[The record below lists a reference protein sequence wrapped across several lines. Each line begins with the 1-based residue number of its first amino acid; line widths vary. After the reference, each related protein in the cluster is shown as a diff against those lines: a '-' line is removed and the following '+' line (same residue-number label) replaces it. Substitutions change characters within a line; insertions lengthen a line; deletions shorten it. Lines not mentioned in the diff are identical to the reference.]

1 MNNILSIKDI
11 TKNYYTKE
19 GVIKALDKISF
30 DIKQGEIISLVG
42 PSGCGKST
50 LLSILSNLDKDY
62 SGDILS
68 KDNLKVAYMFQSNAL
83 FPWLTIYDNA
93 TLGLKITNNMT
104 KDNLEY
110 VDYLFNLYNLN
121 EFKNRYP
128 RSLSGGM
135 MQRVALIR
143 TLALKPDLLL
153 LDEPFS
159 ALDQQSRLLICDDV
173 YKILKKENKSAILV
187 THNIEEAIIF
197 SNKVITLSNRPAKI
211 KRIMP
216 IEFKC
221 HNSIYDKR
229 KEDNFN
235 NYFDII

>member
-1 MNNILSIKDI
+1 MNDILSIKDI

-62 SGDILS
+62 SGNILS

-121 EFKNRYP
+121 EFKNSYP

-135 MQRVALIR
+135 MQRVG
-143 TLALKPDLLL
+143 
-153 LDEPFS
+153 
-159 ALDQQSRLLICDDV
+159 
-173 YKILKKENKSAILV
+173 
-187 THNIEEAIIF
+187 
-197 SNKVITLSNRPAKI
+197 
-211 KRIMP
+211 
-216 IEFKC
+216 
-221 HNSIYDKR
+221 
-229 KEDNFN
+229 
-235 NYFDII
+235 